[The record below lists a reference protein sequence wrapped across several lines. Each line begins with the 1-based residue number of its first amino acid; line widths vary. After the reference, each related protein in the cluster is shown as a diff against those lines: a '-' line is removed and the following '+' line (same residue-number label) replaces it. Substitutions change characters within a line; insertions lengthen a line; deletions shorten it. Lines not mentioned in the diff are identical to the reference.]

1 MVWTSLS
8 ENPPPVPEEDEPV
21 VPLRSL
27 YLGCGFEVAV
37 ALLGASRLA
46 PFATTT
52 PADTVVSRASDT
64 LFRLSC
70 GQDRLLVGIQV
81 ISDARTALHLSIG
94 GTAERYSGA
103 GQDHFNDWALGLRHA
118 AEHVGVTQNRDVA

>member
-27 YLGCGFEVAV
+27 YLGCGFEAAV

-70 GQDRLLVGIQV
+70 GQDRLLVGIQG